1 MLREKETS
9 KQKEY
14 EIVRLDELVP
24 QDHILRKI
32 DAAVDFS
39 FIHDLCKDLYSP
51 NMGRPAI
58 EPELLFRMLFLGYL
72 YGIKSETKLAQ
83 QVNENIAPIPISGR
97 VDIPPLRLWY
107 NTLGVMRMRD
117 YTISAAEYQKLV
129 EAEKQCKDK
138 RASKKLAVLLVR
150 FSGVSIAETARRM
163 NCSARTVARLA
174 AEYRKLG
181 LEEFMRNKYVG
192 GNHRSLSEEEEK
204 GILAQFEKIA
214 EEGHVVTAQDIKKAF
229 DERIGKDTGRGYIYM
244 LLKRHGWRKVMPRA
258 KHPRKADEEAIEAS
272 KKITTP

>member
-1 MLREKETS
+1 M
-9 KQKEY
+9 
-14 EIVRLDELVP
+14 
-24 QDHILRKI
+24 
-32 DAAVDFS
+32 
-39 FIHDLCKDLYSP
+39 
-51 NMGRPAI
+51 
-58 EPELLFRMLFLGYL
+58 
-72 YGIKSETKLAQ
+72 
-83 QVNENIAPIPISGR
+83 
-97 VDIPPLRLWY
+97 
-107 NTLGVMRMRD
+107 
-117 YTISAAEYQKLV
+117 
-129 EAEKQCKDK
+129 
-138 RASKKLAVLLVR
+138 AVLLVR